1 MQLINTAVYDKESQA
16 KIKAIEESLK
26 LKTEKKTEREEARV
40 MKHAQGVGS
49 HQPTT
54 GMSQASGGG
63 PRSTSYQIVL
73 YDIPFQVVK
82 GGSKLIRVSG
92 ETYCPLYYHS
102 SGASLPLL
110 DDPSTA
116 AATPKRVKVGG
127 VVFVRSKKG
136 NLHRLGAVASKRF
149 VINRQVTPDS
159 LANSYF
165 WMEGGTSR
173 SRRRMNFARGSPRR
187 VPGSLPPPL
196 PAAHCGTVS
205 NELLIAFWK
214 MRLIT

>member
-26 LKTEKKTEREEARV
+26 MRTQKKTEREEAQV
-40 MKHAQGVGS
+40 MRHAQGVGS
-49 HQPTT
+49 HQPTA
-54 GMSQASGGG
+54 GVSQAPGGQ
-63 PRSTSYQIVL
+63 PRPTSYQIL
-73 YDIPFQVVK
+73 LHDIPFQVVK

-92 ETYCPLYYHS
+92 EIYCRPHYDS

-149 VINRQVTPDS
+149 VVTRQTKPIV
-159 LANSYF
+159 LANNDVL
-165 WMEGGTSR
+165 GG
-173 SRRRMNFARGSPRR
+173 RRTRKIKKKDELCKRFTTT
-187 VPGSLPPPL
+187 
-196 PAAHCGTVS
+196 GTG
-205 NELLIAFWK
+205 LFLTATLF
-214 MRLIT
+214 